1 MPRTFSPTATTKIFT
16 PDLLSACALGMV
28 RCLFLFDLPSVTR
41 KTIFLALTRR
51 PLGREL
57 HHIVSSKN
65 SNRIFAGNDGK
76 NSSIWFMGRCT
87 SVALLSSWTR
97 YWFEIEYE
105 ILFNVSVARVLH
117 FTLFFFFHQ
126 KANMVIMTTTVAFF
140 FSIHLIAF

>member
-1 MPRTFSPTATTKIFT
+1 MPRTCPPTATTKIFT

-28 RCLFLFDLPSVTR
+28 RCFFLFDLPSVTR

-57 HHIVSSKN
+57 HHIVSSKS
-65 SNRIFAGNDGK
+65 SNGIFAGNDRK

-87 SVALLSSWTR
+87 LHDNQSHFFRHGQDTDLRSST
-97 YWFEIEYE
+97 I
-105 ILFNVSVARVLH
+105 
-117 FTLFFFFHQ
+117 
-126 KANMVIMTTTVAFF
+126 IMTTTVAFF